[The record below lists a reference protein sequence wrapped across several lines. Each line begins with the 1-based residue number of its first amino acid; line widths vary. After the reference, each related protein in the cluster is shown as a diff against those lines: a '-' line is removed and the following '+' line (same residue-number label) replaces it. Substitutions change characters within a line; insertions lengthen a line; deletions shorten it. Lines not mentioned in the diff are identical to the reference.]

1 MHAQLARVVGIER
14 PGTCRKL
21 DTMNH
26 TTLVTLRDRHPAW
39 RLLASPHAP
48 LAASFL
54 HRVFVT
60 PNVRV
65 MSEAD
70 LAETLEDELFALREQ
85 LGPEAYPKGAPEYL
99 NDWAAPDKGWLRKFY
114 KPGTDEAQFDL
125 TPATEK
131 AIAWLVSLTERPFVG
146 TESRLLTLFA
156 LLEQISA
163 GTEADPIKRVED
175 LRKKR
180 DELDAEIAR
189 ALAGDVP
196 LLDDTAVKDRFQ
208 QFQQLARELLADFR
222 EVEHNF
228 RQLDRKV
235 REKIALWE
243 GAKGALLDEI
253 MGERDAIGDSDQG
266 RSFRAFWDFLMSS
279 RRQDELSERLDQVL
293 ALPAV
298 AALKPEP
305 RTRRV
310 HHDWLEAGEH
320 TQRTVAQLSQQLRR
334 FLDDRAFLE
343 NRRILDLLHGI
354 ESKALALRESP
365 PTAGVMAIAAMAAE
379 VELPLERPLFTPSV
393 KPRLAELELLEGE
406 DDIDTARLFGQVVV
420 DKARLRTAVQRAL
433 RGQPQITLRE
443 LLEAEPLHQ
452 GLAELVAY
460 LELAHAADDG
470 ETRNGVRALVDEAVE
485 EPIRWQAHSAAGEP
499 VTREARLPRVIFT
512 R

>member
-1 MHAQLARVVGIER
+1 MDHGI
-14 PGTCRKL
+14 L
-21 DTMNH
+21 S
-26 TTLVTLRDRHPAW
+26 TLRDRHPAW

-48 LAASFL
+48 LVASFL
-54 HRVFVT
+54 HRVFVA

-70 LAETLEDELFALREQ
+70 LAEALEDELFALREQ
-85 LGPEAYPKGAPEYL
+85 LGPEAYPKVAQDYL

-131 AIAWLVSLTERPFVG
+131 AIAWLQSLTERPFVG

-163 GTEADPIKRVED
+163 GTEADPIKRVDD

-180 DELDAEIAR
+180 DALDAEITR
-189 ALAGDVP
+189 VLAGDVP

-208 QFQQLARELLADFR
+208 QFQQLARELLSDFR
-222 EVEHNF
+222 EVEQNF
-228 RQLDRKV
+228 RLLDRKV
-235 REKIALWE
+235 RERIALWE

-279 RRQDELSERLDQVL
+279 RRQEELSERLDQVL

-298 AALKPEP
+298 ASLKPEP

-354 ESKALALRESP
+354 ESKALSLREAMPSGP
-365 PTAGVMAIAAMAAE
+365 VMDIDAMAADI
-379 VELPLERPLFTPSV
+379 ELPLERPLFTPSV
-393 KPRLAELELLEGE
+393 KPRLADLALVAGE
-406 DDIDTARLFGQVVV
+406 DDIDTTRLFDQLVV
-420 DKARLRTAVQRAL
+420 DKARLRSAVQRAL
-433 RGQPQITLRE
+433 RRQSQITLRE
-443 LLEAEPLHQ
+443 LLNAEPLRQ

-460 LELAHAADDG
+460 LELAHAGDG
-470 ETRNGVRALVDEAVE
+470 SEALDGLHAVVDETVE
-485 EPIRWQAHSAAGEP
+485 EPVRWQASSAAGEA

>member
-1 MHAQLARVVGIER
+1 MDYA
-14 PGTCRKL
+14 
-21 DTMNH
+21 
-26 TTLVTLRDRHPAW
+26 TLSTLRDRHPAW

-48 LAASFL
+48 LVASFL
-54 HRVFVT
+54 RRVFVA

-70 LAETLEDELFALREQ
+70 LAEALEDELFALREQ
-85 LGPEAYPKGAPEYL
+85 LGPEAYPKGAQDYL

-131 AIAWLVSLTERPFVG
+131 AIAWLLTLTERPFVG

-163 GTEADPIKRVED
+163 GTEADPIKRVAD

-189 ALAGDVP
+189 VLAGDVP

-228 RQLDRKV
+228 RLLDRKV

-266 RSFRAFWDFLMSS
+266 RSFRAFWDFLMST
-279 RRQDELSERLDQVL
+279 RRQEELSERLDQVL

-298 AALKPEP
+298 AQLSPEP

-354 ESKALALRESP
+354 ESKALALRGARP
-365 PTAGVMAIAAMAAE
+365 AGTVMHIDAMAADIE
-379 VELPLERPLFTPSV
+379 PPLERPLFTPSV
-393 KPRLAELELLEGE
+393 KPRLADMALVAGE
-406 DDIDTARLFGQVVV
+406 DDIDTARLFDQIVV
-420 DKARLRTAVQRAL
+420 DKARLRSTVQRAL
-433 RGQPQITLRE
+433 RRQPQITLRE
-443 LLEAEPLHQ
+443 LLDAEPLSQ

-460 LELAHAADDG
+460 LELAHAGDG
-470 ETRNGVRALVDEAVE
+470 GDRLEGLRALVDEAVE
-485 EPIRWQAHSAAGEP
+485 EPIRWHARNAVGEA
-499 VTREARLPRVIFT
+499 VTREARLPRVIFA

>member
-1 MHAQLARVVGIER
+1 MDHA
-14 PGTCRKL
+14 
-21 DTMNH
+21 
-26 TTLVTLRDRHPAW
+26 TLSALRDRHPAW

-48 LAASFL
+48 LVASFL
-54 HRVFVT
+54 HRVFVA
-60 PNVRV
+60 PNVRG

-70 LAETLEDELFALREQ
+70 LAEALEDELFTLREPS
-85 LGPEAYPKGAPEYL
+85 GPEAYPKGAQDYL

-131 AIAWLVSLTERPFVG
+131 AVAWLLTLTERPFVG

-163 GTEADPIKRVED
+163 GTEADPIKRVAD
-175 LRKKR
+175 LCKKR
-180 DELDAEIAR
+180 DELDAEVAR
-189 ALAGDVP
+189 VLAGEVP

-228 RQLDRKV
+228 RLLDRKV

-279 RRQDELSERLDQVL
+279 RRQEELSERLDQVL

-298 AALKPEP
+298 VALKPEP

-343 NRRILDLLHGI
+343 NRRILDLLHGV
-354 ESKALALRESP
+354 ESKALALRGATP
-365 PTAGVMAIAAMAAE
+365 AGTVMHIDALAADIA
-379 VELPLERPLFTPSV
+379 LPLERPLFTPSV
-393 KPRLAELELLEGE
+393 KPRLADMALVAGE
-406 DDIDTARLFGQVVV
+406 DDIDTARLFDQIVV
-420 DKARLRTAVQRAL
+420 DKARLRSTVLRAL
-433 RGQPQITLRE
+433 RRQPQITLRE
-443 LLEAEPLHQ
+443 LLDAEPLQQ

-460 LELAHAADDG
+460 LELAHAGEGGDG
-470 ETRNGVRALVDEAVE
+470 LEGLRALVDEAVE
-485 EPIRWQAHSAAGEP
+485 EPIRWLARNAVGEA
-499 VTREARLPRVIFT
+499 VTREARLPRVIFA

>member
-1 MHAQLARVVGIER
+1 MPFDFPALA
-14 PGTCRKL
+14 
-21 DTMNH
+21 
-26 TTLVTLRDRHPAW
+26 TLRDRHPAW

-48 LAASFL
+48 LVASFL
-54 HRVFVT
+54 QRIFVV
-60 PNVRV
+60 PNIRT

-70 LAETLEDELFALREQ
+70 LAEALEDALFGLREQ
-85 LGPEAYPKGAPEYL
+85 LGEDAFPKAAIEYL
-99 NDWAAPDKGWLRKFY
+99 NDWASADKGWLRKFY

-131 AIAWLVSLTERPFVG
+131 AIAWLTSLTERPFVG

-156 LLEQISA
+156 LLDQISA
-163 GTEADPIKRVED
+163 GTEADPVKRVDD
-175 LRKKR
+175 LRRKR
-180 DELDAEIAR
+180 EEIDAEIAR
-189 ALAGDVP
+189 VLAGEMP

-235 REKIALWE
+235 REKIALWQ

-266 RSFRAFWDFLMSS
+266 RSFRAFWEFLMSS
-279 RRQDELSERLDQVL
+279 QRQEALSVRLDQVL

-298 AALKPEP
+298 AELKPEP
-305 RTRRV
+305 RLRRV

-334 FLDDRAFLE
+334 FLDDRSFLE
-343 NRRILDLLHGI
+343 NRRILDLLRGI
-354 ESKALALRESP
+354 ESKALALRESVP
-365 PTAGVMAIAAMAAE
+365 AGTVTHIDAMGADLD
-379 VELPLERPLFTPSV
+379 LPFERPLFTPSV
-393 KPRLAELELLEGE
+393 KPRLADVTPLTGE
-406 DDIDTARLFGQVVV
+406 DDIDTARLFDQIVV
-420 DKARLRTAVQRAL
+420 DKARLRATVQRAL
-433 RGQPQITLRE
+433 RHQPQITLRD
-443 LLEAEPLHQ
+443 LLESEPLDQ

-460 LELAHAADDG
+460 LELAHAGDQGDALDG
-470 ETRNGVRALVDEAVE
+470 LRALVDESVQ
-485 EPIRWQAHSAAGEP
+485 EPIRWQASNAAGE
-499 VTREARLPRVIFT
+499 VIMRRARLPRVIFT

>member
-1 MHAQLARVVGIER
+1 MDHA
-14 PGTCRKL
+14 
-21 DTMNH
+21 
-26 TTLVTLRDRHPAW
+26 TLSTLRDRHPAW

-48 LAASFL
+48 LVASFL
-54 HRVFVT
+54 HRVYVA

-65 MSEAD
+65 MSEVD
-70 LAETLEDELFALREQ
+70 LAEALEDELFTLREQ
-85 LGPEAYPKGAPEYL
+85 SGSEAYPKGAQDYL

-125 TPATEK
+125 TPASEK
-131 AIAWLVSLTERPFVG
+131 AIAWLLTLTERSFVG

-163 GTEADPIKRVED
+163 GTEADPIRRVAD

-189 ALAGDVP
+189 VLAGDVP
-196 LLDDTAVKDRFQ
+196 LLDDTAIKDRFQ

-228 RQLDRKV
+228 RLLDRKV

-279 RRQDELSERLDQVL
+279 RRQEELSERLDQVL

-298 AALKPEP
+298 VALKPEP

-334 FLDDRAFLE
+334 LLDDRAFLE

-354 ESKALALRESP
+354 ESKALALRGTTP
-365 PTAGVMAIAAMAAE
+365 AGTVMHIDAMAADI
-379 VELPLERPLFTPSV
+379 ELPLERPLFTPSV
-393 KPRLAELELLEGE
+393 KPRLADMAFVAGE
-406 DDIDTARLFGQVVV
+406 DDIDTARLFDQIVV
-420 DKARLRTAVQRAL
+420 DKARLRSTVQRAL
-433 RGQPQITLRE
+433 RRQPQITLRE
-443 LLEAEPLHQ
+443 LLDAEPLHQ

-460 LELAHAADDG
+460 LELAHAGDG
-470 ETRNGVRALVDEAVE
+470 GDGLEGLHALVDEAVE
-485 EPIRWQAHSAAGEP
+485 EPIRWLARNAVGDA

>member
-1 MHAQLARVVGIER
+1 MDHATLAA
-14 PGTCRKL
+14 
-21 DTMNH
+21 
-26 TTLVTLRDRHPAW
+26 LRDRHPAW

-48 LAASFL
+48 LVASFL
-54 HRVFVT
+54 RRVFVL

-70 LAETLEDELFALREQ
+70 LAESLEDELFALREQ
-85 LGPEAYPKGAPEYL
+85 LGPDAYPKGALEYL
-99 NDWAAPDKGWLRKFY
+99 TDWAAPDKGWLRKFY

-131 AIAWLVSLTERPFVG
+131 AIAWLSSLTERPFVG

-163 GTEADPIKRVED
+163 GTEGDPLKRAAD

-180 DELDAEIAR
+180 EEIDAEIR
-189 ALAGDVP
+189 RVLTGDVP

-208 QFQQLARELLADFR
+208 QFQQIARELLADFR

-243 GAKGALLDEI
+243 GSKGALLDDI

-266 RSFRAFWDFLMSS
+266 RSFHAFWDFLMSS
-279 RRQDELSERLDQVL
+279 QRQEELSERLDQVL

-354 ESKALALRESP
+354 ETKALALRDAI
-365 PTAGVMAIAAMAAE
+365 PTEMVMHLDDMGADIT
-379 VELPLERPLFTPSV
+379 LPLERPLFTPNA
-393 KPRLAELELLEGE
+393 KPRLTDLVLDAEEE
-406 DDIDTARLFGQVVV
+406 DIDTAGLFNQIVV
-420 DKARLRTAVQRAL
+420 DKARLRATIARAL
-433 RGQPQITLRE
+433 RHEHQVSLRK
-443 LLEAEPLHQ
+443 LLDDEPLQH

-460 LELAHAADDG
+460 LELAHAGNTPGEAD
-470 ETRNGVRALVDEAVE
+470 GVHAVVDEAVE
-485 EPIRWQAHSAAGEP
+485 EPIHWRAFDAGGVPIE
-499 VTREARLPRVIFT
+499 RRARMPRVIYT

>member
-1 MHAQLARVVGIER
+1 VNHA
-14 PGTCRKL
+14 
-21 DTMNH
+21 
-26 TTLVTLRDRHPAW
+26 TLTTLRDRHPAW

-48 LAASFL
+48 LVASFL
-54 HRVFVT
+54 HRVFVA

-65 MSEAD
+65 ISEAD
-70 LAETLEDELFALREQ
+70 LAEALEDELFALREQ
-85 LGPEAYPKGAPEYL
+85 LGPDAYPNAKGASGFL
-99 NDWAAPDKGWLRKFY
+99 NDWCAPDKGWLRKFY

-131 AIAWLVSLTERPFVG
+131 AIAWLLSLTERPFVG

-163 GTEADPIKRVED
+163 GTEADPMKRVDD

-180 DELDAEIAR
+180 DEIDVEMAR
-189 ALAGDVP
+189 VLAGDVA

-243 GAKGALLDEI
+243 GTKGTLLDEI

-266 RSFRAFWDFLMSS
+266 RSFRAFWDFLMSGQ
-279 RRQDELSERLDQVL
+279 RQEELSRRLDQVL

-320 TQRTVAQLSQQLRR
+320 AQRTVAQLSQQLRR

-343 NRRILDLLHGI
+343 SRRILDLLRGI
-354 ESKALALRESP
+354 ESKALALRGDAP
-365 PTAGVMAIAAMAAE
+365 NGAVMNLDAMNADIQ
-379 VELPLERPLFTPSV
+379 LPLERPLFTPGMKS
-393 KPRLAELELLEGE
+393 RLADFALVAGE
-406 DDIDTARLFGQVVV
+406 EDIDTARLFDQVVV
-420 DKARLRTAVQRAL
+420 DKARLRSAILGAL
-433 RGQPQITLRE
+433 RRRSQISLAE
-443 LLEAEPLHQ
+443 LLADAPLQQ

-460 LELAHAADDG
+460 LELAHSGDDSTALDG
-470 ETRNGVRALVDEAVE
+470 LGALVDEAVE
-485 EPIRWQAHSAAGEP
+485 EPVHWPSCTAAGEP
-499 VTREARLPRVIFT
+499 VMRQARLPRVIFT
-512 R
+512 RQGSAIREKST